1 MAFSLFKKSNDTAAQ
16 MAYQF
21 LTKIIARGLR
31 NSYQTPMSRSAK
43 AHAARDL
50 IYASINER
58 AKKVSAS
65 NLVVYQ
71 KTGQRTLQ
79 PLPYDHWAVELL
91 TNPNPEI
98 DAATMALVMSR
109 SLDRT
114 GNMYFYTPISEL
126 GYPVVMWP
134 LIASQV
140 SVVINKEGGSIISG
154 YEMRVNGQQYRFTQ
168 EEILHIKLLD
178 LDEDIRSM
186 FIGKS
191 PIEAILDNADVDYE
205 ITSYIKRWF
214 ANDLNKNVI
223 LKSPNELDETQWEIF
238 KQKWNES
245 NPRKK
250 LTAVLE
256 SGLDIANENNNELQ
270 VNFESLDQ
278 RTTKI
283 ITAVFGLT
291 LGLLTGD
298 FTNRATAEIQEGR
311 FLTNTINPLLKIY
324 EQAFTRHLQ
333 KFDKSLVAEYD
344 KWQFNDSEDKRKQ
357 EEHDIKL
364 GIRVINDIK
373 KERGEAPVPYGD
385 KPLIMSGLVPLE
397 SIYTAA
403 ALPESTPPSVTM
415 SLVKKKALTAEPT
428 EDELFRYWKS
438 YDDRNIATSDKLQV
452 AVSKVFEQ
460 IEEELGASF
469 DKAYKNGD
477 DFLSKWLSILDSE
490 KWISALQKATG
501 GILESHVLEVI
512 VESLRDVD
520 LTSDDLPS
528 DFSTT
533 IGEMLKGSTS
543 KITESIGTIRDEIR
557 RLVEGNTGA
566 TSDELFNLLKG
577 KFKTLKESRARA
589 IANTSSNY
597 ATGAAQTESWKGVGF
612 KVAWLSQRD
621 GKTRETHQKAD
632 GQVRNDE
639 GLFNVG
645 SDKMPHP
652 CAGSV
657 AEENVNCRC
666 TCMPV
671 RK

>member
-79 PLPYDHWAVELL
+79 PLPYDHWAVEFL

-140 SVVINKEGGSIISG
+140 SVVINKEGGGIISG
-154 YEMRVNGQQYRFTQ
+154 YEMRVNGQQYRFTP

-223 LKSPNELDETQWEIF
+223 LKSPNELDDTQWEIF

-256 SGLDIANENNNELQ
+256 NGLDIANENNNELQ

-311 FLTNTINPLLKIY
+311 FLTNTINPLLTIY

-344 KWQFNDSEDKRKQ
+344 KWQFNDSEDRRKQ

-460 IEEELGASF
+460 IEDELGASF

-632 GQVRNDE
+632 GQVRNDD

-671 RK
+671 RR